1 MILFTEYG
9 NAEEVRKADCLPYIQ
24 APAVPI
30 TQAMPNYTGNQ
41 PMHGNGNAGGG
52 GGGGSYR
59 TQKMPTQHNNYHQQ
73 QHQPQTMP
81 YKNQQST
88 NKMR

>member
-30 TQAMPNYTGNQ
+30 TQAMTNYTGNQ
-41 PMHGNGNAGGG
+41 PIHGNVSGGG
-52 GGGGSYR
+52 GYR
-59 TQKMPTQHNNYHQQ
+59 TQKMPTQHNNYNQQQQQQQ

>member
-1 MILFTEYG
+1 MPF
-9 NAEEVRKADCLPYIQ
+9 IQ

-41 PMHGNGNAGGG
+41 PMHGNGNVGGG
-52 GGGGSYR
+52 GGGYR

-73 QHQPQTMP
+73 QQQQHQPQTMP
-81 YKNQQST
+81 YKNQQPT